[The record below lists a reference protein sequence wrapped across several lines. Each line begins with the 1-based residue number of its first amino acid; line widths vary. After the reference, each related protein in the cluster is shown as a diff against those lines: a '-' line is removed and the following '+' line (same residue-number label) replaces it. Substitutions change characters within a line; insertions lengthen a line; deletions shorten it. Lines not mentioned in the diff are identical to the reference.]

1 MDETTTAADETATQ
15 DATIT
20 QDASATQ
27 AEETET
33 QGKEH
38 VITLIM
44 NFH

>member
-1 MDETTTAADETATQ
+1 MDETTTAADETA
-15 DATIT
+15 T

-38 VITLIM
+38 VITLFM